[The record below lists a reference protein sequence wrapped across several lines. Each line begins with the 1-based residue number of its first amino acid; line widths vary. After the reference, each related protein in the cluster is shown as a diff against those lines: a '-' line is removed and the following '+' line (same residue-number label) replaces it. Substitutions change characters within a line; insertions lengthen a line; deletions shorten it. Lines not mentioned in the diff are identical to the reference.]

1 MSNFSNIT
9 VNHHEND
16 KVSLLIDGQ
25 PISERYDIHH
35 EKSVIDELK
44 ALDDGQALK
53 LFEQFIFSH
62 QDLNL
67 EHAYLYSTC
76 IVKKND
82 AYEIARNFVYRLTVS
97 GQAPS
102 EHVITNQGK
111 AMSPEDIKK
120 FIENHVEMSLTK
132 YTDLKYAY

>member
-9 VNHHEND
+9 VIEHADD
-16 KVSLLIDGQ
+16 KVALLIDGQ
-25 PISERYDIHH
+25 AISERYDIHH
-35 EKSVIDELK
+35 EKAIIEELK
-44 ALDDGQALK
+44 NLEDGKALK

-62 QDLNL
+62 TDLNL
-67 EHAYLYSTC
+67 EHTYLYSTC
-76 IVKKND
+76 IVKQNEK
-82 AYEIARNFVYRLTVS
+82 YQIARNFVYRLTVS
-97 GQAPS
+97 GQTPS

-120 FIENHVEMSLTK
+120 FIEDHVEMSLTK